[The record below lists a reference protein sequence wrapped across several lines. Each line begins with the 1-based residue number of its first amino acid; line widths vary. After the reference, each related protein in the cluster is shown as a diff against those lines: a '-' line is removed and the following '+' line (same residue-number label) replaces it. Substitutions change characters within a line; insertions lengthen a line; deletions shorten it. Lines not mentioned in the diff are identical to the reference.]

1 MKGFVFE
8 ELNYQNI
15 NTNHNELVVY
25 FSRKNYTKKVAFE
38 IANATGADL
47 LELKTEKNTSGISG
61 FITCFFYGLFQKSM
75 PTFAFE
81 EDLKGYE
88 KVTICTPIWVLGMSA
103 PVRHFIRKA
112 FGQLK
117 NVDYVFT
124 HFMDNDFA
132 KVADEMDYIL
142 NVQRKS
148 LRTIC
153 MKKGIVKKDEVIK

>member
-8 ELNYQNI
+8 ELSYQNI

-38 IANATGADL
+38 IANSTGADL
-47 LELKTEKNTSGISG
+47 LELKVEKNTSGISG

-81 EDLKGYE
+81 EDLERYE
-88 KVTICTPIWVLGMSA
+88 KVTVCTPIWVLGMSA
-103 PVRHFIRKA
+103 PIRHFIRKA
-112 FGQLK
+112 SGKLK
-117 NVDYVFT
+117 NVEYVFT